1 MTKRKVRE
9 EPAETQP
16 EEQPSNSEAPPAA
29 KKVRPSKKKASEA
42 SDKKAPEAIGVSL
55 KDKQPMGEAP
65 VRTGFDF
72 DEHQSDDEETR
83 ARKEE
88 NEAEKRE
95 RMKAI
100 LALLT
105 PDQMDRYEC
114 YRRSALQRSSVKRLM
129 QSLMSSGTVSLPM
142 TIVLAGITKLFV
154 GELVEGGK
162 TVMEERSEM
171 GPLRPVHVR
180 EAFRRITAEGKL
192 PTRHKPALF
201 KN

>member
-16 EEQPSNSEAPPAA
+16 EEQPSNSEAPPENRSS
-29 KKVRPSKKKASEA
+29 KKARPSKKKASEA
-42 SDKKAPEAIGVSL
+42 SDKKAPETIGVSL
-55 KDKQPMGEAP
+55 KEKQPMGEAP

-114 YRRSALQRSSVKRLM
+114 YRRSALQRSSVKR
-129 QSLMSSGTVSLPM
+129 
-142 TIVLAGITKLFV
+142 
-154 GELVEGGK
+154 
-162 TVMEERSEM
+162 
-171 GPLRPVHVR
+171 VR
-180 EAFRRITAEGKL
+180 T
-192 PTRHKPALF
+192 
-201 KN
+201 